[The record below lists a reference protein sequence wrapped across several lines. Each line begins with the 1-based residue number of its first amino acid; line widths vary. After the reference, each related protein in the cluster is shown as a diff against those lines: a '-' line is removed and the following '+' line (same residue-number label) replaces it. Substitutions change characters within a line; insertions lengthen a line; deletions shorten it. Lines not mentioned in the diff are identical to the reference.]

1 MITLIMVI
9 GQGSAG
15 KSTFG
20 QKIIQYLNNSV
31 LIRFDDFNKIY
42 HNEKISLELYINK
55 IQEEINKNREYIICD
70 FSQDSIS
77 CREYILDRL
86 QYPNEIKFEAIVL
99 RPGYENIFNWKKKRF
114 EDSNIE
120 YNEKDLQI
128 LIKNV
133 YNGIQIPTI
142 DEFKKYNFLD
152 TLIIIYDNYKNE
164 ILDIIT

>member
-55 IQEEINKNREYIICD
+55 K
-70 FSQDSIS
+70 
-77 CREYILDRL
+77 L
-86 QYPNEIKFEAIVL
+86 IKI
-99 RPGYENIFNWKKKRF
+99 ENILFVIFLK
-114 EDSNIE
+114 
-120 YNEKDLQI
+120 I
-128 LIKNV
+128 L
-133 YNGIQIPTI
+133 
-142 DEFKKYNFLD
+142 
-152 TLIIIYDNYKNE
+152 
-164 ILDIIT
+164 

>member
-1 MITLIMVI
+1 MLAKSYYIGGESNNLGTSITTVRM
-9 GQGSAG
+9 
-15 KSTFG
+15 
-20 QKIIQYLNNSV
+20 
-31 LIRFDDFNKIY
+31 LIRELEKSLHGKEDDFIT
-42 HNEKISLELYINK
+42 IMSD
-55 IQEEINKNREYIICD
+55 KNREYIICD

-99 RPGYENIFNWKKKRF
+99 RPGYENIFNWQKKRF